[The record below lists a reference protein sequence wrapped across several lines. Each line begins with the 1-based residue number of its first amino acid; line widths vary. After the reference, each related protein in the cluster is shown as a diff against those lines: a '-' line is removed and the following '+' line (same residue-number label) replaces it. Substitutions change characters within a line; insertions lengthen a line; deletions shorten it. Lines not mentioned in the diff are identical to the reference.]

1 MLTCPRVQHPLGAPQ
16 IFKPFMMKQKGARK
30 TQLYDLDG
38 PSRSD
43 APRASWAASGEGTS
57 DWMLTH
63 EGPLLAQQQ
72 EGLQDARRPEADTT
86 AAQVKKAE
94 ALSLAHWRKLHPAK
108 KHWVGVKA
116 PHHAAAVRKP
126 ARGVHAPDSILAK
139 ARARK
144 FRVAKIKAQ
153 RAKVAAAKLAAAKR
167 AQFDHAQDQSIIFST
182 RPKPH
187 ASQVA
192 RAVGATQPAPKR
204 ASAHRAAH
212 SDAHQHTGAGAQER
226 ASAASKEAGSK
237 EMLSAKSQEDSA
249 KYQRELAQA
258 SKKAHA
264 NHDSQAATARLDFH
278 KKQQPAFKKYFNEYS
293 RKSKAVEGRT
303 EEQAEAKASGG
314 STQQLHMEAAQKVP
328 SWITDPWQP
337 VRASPQ

>member
-139 ARARK
+139 ARARTTPPTSGETTS
-144 FRVAKIKAQ
+144 R
-153 RAKVAAAKLAAAKR
+153 
-167 AQFDHAQDQSIIFST
+167 FS
-182 RPKPH
+182 
-187 ASQVA
+187 
-192 RAVGATQPAPKR
+192 
-204 ASAHRAAH
+204 
-212 SDAHQHTGAGAQER
+212 
-226 ASAASKEAGSK
+226 
-237 EMLSAKSQEDSA
+237 
-249 KYQRELAQA
+249 
-258 SKKAHA
+258 
-264 NHDSQAATARLDFH
+264 
-278 KKQQPAFKKYFNEYS
+278 
-293 RKSKAVEGRT
+293 
-303 EEQAEAKASGG
+303 
-314 STQQLHMEAAQKVP
+314 
-328 SWITDPWQP
+328 
-337 VRASPQ
+337 